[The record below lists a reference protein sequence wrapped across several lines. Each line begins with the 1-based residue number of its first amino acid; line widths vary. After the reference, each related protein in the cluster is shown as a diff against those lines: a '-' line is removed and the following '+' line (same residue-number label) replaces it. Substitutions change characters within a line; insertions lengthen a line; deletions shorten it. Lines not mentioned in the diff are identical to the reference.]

1 MHNFASKLSHRKLDY
16 RINQLEMAL
25 TQFGFIGFALVR
37 GRFIGIH
44 EVSEEELKGFIH
56 LWRALGY
63 VLGIE
68 DRSWSS
74 LEKVRKMHNFA
85 SKLGH
90 RKLDYRINQLE
101 MALTQFGFIGFAL
114 VRGRFIGI
122 HEVSEEELKGFI
134 HLWRALGYV
143 LGIEDRSWSSLE
155 KVRKMHN
162 FASNLGH
169 RKLDYRINQLEM
181 ALTQFGFIG
190 FALVRGRFIGI
201 HEVSEE
207 ELKGFIHLWRAVGY
221 VLGIEDRFNICRES
235 VKETKEI
242 CEELMRRVFIPGLQQ
257 PGDDFYNVAKVVVE
271 GFRGMIPG
279 LHLDNMLHYTHMIM
293 ESNEDV
299 ANCAKDHLSP
309 LDTIEQLKLK
319 ILVNVMWAMQYRIFR
334 FIMNNFLLL
343 IIWLWINF
351 PIVAYWKFGITHHS
365 HVRI

>member
-1 MHNFASKLSHRKLDY
+1 MTENFHCREINRKCTEFSAEKFVDVL
-16 RINQLEMAL
+16 L
-25 TQFGFIGFALVR
+25 TEGEKATCDETSESFNEHCVIPTFYDEILCKKGQNCFHQN
-37 GRFIGIH
+37 RFSFCLTSLLG
-44 EVSEEELKGFIH
+44 LT
-56 LWRALGY
+56 ALGTRPALKILILTKQQCTPIKAY
-63 VLGIE
+63 RRYLATILYM
-68 DRSWSS
+68 
-74 LEKVRKMHNFA
+74 LELYEYEFKPG
-85 SKLGH
+85 SK
-90 RKLDYRINQLE
+90 
-101 MALTQFGFIGFAL
+101 
-114 VRGRFIGI
+114 
-122 HEVSEEELKGFI
+122 
-134 HLWRALGYV
+134 
-143 LGIEDRSWSSLE
+143 SWSSLE